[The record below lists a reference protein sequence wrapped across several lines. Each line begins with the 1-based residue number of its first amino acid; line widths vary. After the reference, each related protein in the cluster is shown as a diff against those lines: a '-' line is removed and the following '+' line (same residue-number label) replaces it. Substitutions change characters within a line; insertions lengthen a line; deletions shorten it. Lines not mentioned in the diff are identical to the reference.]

1 MSKTVY
7 GEIDWNAGDVGGNR
21 TKYLQM
27 KNPGAYTIRV
37 MGNPI
42 QFYCHWL
49 DTVDGKKKKV
59 NSPSE
64 TPALVAKLEAAGF
77 KRQTGW
83 MVRVL
88 DRSDGEFKLMEIGQ
102 QVYNG
107 IRDLYN
113 NKAWGKVTNYDLTIT
128 RRPKGSQPLY
138 TVTPNPKEPLE
149 AKFKDSFMEFE
160 KNLDVDKLVAPTA
173 VPKICELLGWKASE
187 FLGAVEEEED
197 DAFGANSE
205 EESSDDVDFSF
216 D

>member
-7 GEIDWNAGDVGGNR
+7 GEIDWNSADIGGGGKR
-21 TKYLQM
+21 TQYLQM
-27 KNPGAYTIRV
+27 KTPGNYTVRV

-49 DTVDGKKKKV
+49 DTPDGKKKKV
-59 NSPSE
+59 NSPSDN
-64 TPALVAKLEAAGF
+64 PALVSKLEAAGF

-88 DRSDGEFKLMEIGQ
+88 DREDGQFKLLEIGQ
-102 QVYNG
+102 QIYNA

-113 NKAWGKVTNYDLTIT
+113 NKAWGKVTAYDITIT

-149 AKFKDSFMEFE
+149 GKFKDSYMEFE
-160 KNLDVDKLVAPTA
+160 KNLNIDRLVGPTP
-173 VPKICELLGWKASE
+173 VPTICEIMGWKASE
-187 FLGAVEEEED
+187 FATED
-197 DAFGANSE
+197 AADDFTSDEGD
-205 EESSDDVDFSF
+205 SDDEAEFNF